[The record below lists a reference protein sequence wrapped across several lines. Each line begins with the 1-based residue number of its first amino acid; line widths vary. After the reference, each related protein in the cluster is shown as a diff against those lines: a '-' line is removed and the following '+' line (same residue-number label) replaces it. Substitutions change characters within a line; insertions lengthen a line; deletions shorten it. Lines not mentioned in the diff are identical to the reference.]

1 MSNNR
6 DNQKGK
12 DVLSNI
18 REEFGTEL
26 VGGMNAAK
34 MYELFQMTGKSQKEK
49 ENKQKR

>member
-1 MSNNR
+1 MDNNR
-6 DNQKGK
+6 DNQQGNE
-12 DVLSNI
+12 VLSNV

-34 MYELFQMTGKSQKEK
+34 MYELFQITGKSKKEK

>member
-1 MSNNR
+1 MSKNR
-6 DNQKGK
+6 GNSNEN

-34 MYELFQMTGKSQKEK
+34 MYDLFQMTGKPQKEK